1 MVTMTFKDLVVAAGV
16 AVAGATAGQAA
27 VLSGS
32 FNIDIYNYDS
42 EGTSG
47 KSDAIL
53 GNAEQSHYDQYSEL
67 MGVTYTGG
75 LDFFRDNDPS
85 TVGEFLA
92 SGGGTVTGLTAAA
105 EDWILSSG
113 AGGGPNPDASGSRGS
128 FRWTTLFVITPT
140 TPFDS
145 GFYGE
150 IVHDDG
156 IGLYENGELVT
167 PSGKTEP
174 TSIVTTPYRLE
185 GGDFELVYVAA
196 NGDPSKLEV
205 SAVPL
210 PFAGLLMAGALGAI
224 GVAYGGVARRRRDD
238 G

>member
-1 MVTMTFKDLVVAAGV
+1 MTFKDLVVAAGV

-42 EGTSG
+42 EGSSA

-53 GNAEQSHYDQYSEL
+53 GNAAQGGYDQYKAL
-67 MGVTYTGG
+67 TGVTYTGG

-92 SGGGTVTGLTAAA
+92 SGGGTVTGLTAPA

-113 AGGGPNPDASGSRGS
+113 AGGGPNPDASGGPGS

-156 IGLYENGELVT
+156 IGLYENGQLVT

-174 TSIVTTPYRLE
+174 TTIVTTPYTLD

-210 PFAGLLMAGALGAI
+210 PFAGLLMAGALGAV

>member
-1 MVTMTFKDLVVAAGV
+1 MTFKDLVVAAGV

-42 EGTSG
+42 EGSSA

-53 GNAEQSHYDQYSEL
+53 GNAAQGGYDQYKAL
-67 MGVTYTGG
+67 TGVTYTGG

-92 SGGGTVTGLTAAA
+92 SGGGTVTGLTAPA

-113 AGGGPNPDASGSRGS
+113 AGGGPNPDASGGPGS

-185 GGDFELVYVAA
+185 GGDFKLVYVAA

-210 PFAGLLMAGALGAI
+210 PFAGLLMAGALGAV
-224 GVAYGGVARRRRDD
+224 GVAYGGAARRRRDD

>member
-1 MVTMTFKDLVVAAGV
+1 MTFKDFVLAAGV

-42 EGTSG
+42 EGNSS

-53 GNAEQSHYDQYSEL
+53 GNAGQSSYDQYKAL
-67 MGVTYTGG
+67 TDAVTYTGG

-113 AGGGPNPDASGSRGS
+113 AGGGPNPDATGSRGS
-128 FRWTTLFVITPT
+128 FR
-140 TPFDS
+140 
-145 GFYGE
+145 
-150 IVHDDG
+150 
-156 IGLYENGELVT
+156 
-167 PSGKTEP
+167 
-174 TSIVTTPYRLE
+174 
-185 GGDFELVYVAA
+185 
-196 NGDPSKLEV
+196 
-205 SAVPL
+205 
-210 PFAGLLMAGALGAI
+210 
-224 GVAYGGVARRRRDD
+224 
-238 G
+238 